1 MIFYLPLPLSL
12 CKKLVAFKVVE
23 TSFKELP
30 PSSNCHGSMHPTQN
44 TGGPNLNIS
53 IAAPPIWTYAAGDTI
68 IGSVSRHS
76 HIVAPEAKLS
86 LTLIGRTR
94 ARLITEGYPSKI
106 SSYGNWKLFEL
117 PSQTLLRGPIHI
129 PSPSTPTDWIN
140 IHFSIDIPE
149 AVSLSAVRNHAQEE
163 SFIPLEANYLTQQQL
178 PGTFSTEWTGAKVCI
193 EYYLQAQLRY
203 IRNGLWYVQR
213 ATAPITLGYP
223 TVDGRGIR
231 FALQRCSIVSR
242 VRSQRLLPWMRDV
255 DLSLKQKTKKILGL
269 SSVPGFSFEVVMSV
283 PIAIQL
289 DDSSPIPL
297 LIRIIP
303 QRDGSSSAIW
313 DVVQRVEVIEV
324 KMSILSKVEIVVK
337 PSEESF
343 YKIPNDGHVFVQN
356 LGLEKAFEQRKD
368 PIVTFAGPSDSP
380 VDIGRVLRLVLRHDG
395 LMSDG
400 KRLSV
405 LASIQPSFVTFN
417 TKLSHSIIWQISLS
431 IAGETRTVSMTT
443 VVTVYNSASRL

>member
-1 MIFYLPLPLSL
+1 M
-12 CKKLVAFKVVE
+12 
-23 TSFKELP
+23 
-30 PSSNCHGSMHPTQN
+30 
-44 TGGPNLNIS
+44 
-53 IAAPPIWTYAAGDTI
+53 
-68 IGSVSRHS
+68 
-76 HIVAPEAKLS
+76 
-86 LTLIGRTR
+86 
-94 ARLITEGYPSKI
+94 
-106 SSYGNWKLFEL
+106 
-117 PSQTLLRGPIHI
+117 
-129 PSPSTPTDWIN
+129 
-140 IHFSIDIPE
+140 
-149 AVSLSAVRNHAQEE
+149 
-163 SFIPLEANYLTQQQL
+163 
-178 PGTFSTEWTGAKVCI
+178 
-193 EYYLQAQLRY
+193 
-203 IRNGLWYVQR
+203 
-213 ATAPITLGYP
+213 
-223 TVDGRGIR
+223 
-231 FALQRCSIVSR
+231 
-242 VRSQRLLPWMRDV
+242 

-297 LIRIIP
+297 FIRIIP

>member
-1 MIFYLPLPLSL
+1 
-12 CKKLVAFKVVE
+12 
-23 TSFKELP
+23 
-30 PSSNCHGSMHPTQN
+30 MHPTQT

-68 IGSVSRHS
+68 IGSVNRDS
-76 HIVAPEAKLS
+76 HIVAPDAKIS

-94 ARLITEGYPSKI
+94 ARLITEGYPSKA

-140 IHFSIDIPE
+140 IPFSINIPE
-149 AVSLSAVRNHAQEE
+149 AASLSAVRHHTQEE
-163 SFIPLEANYLTQQQL
+163 SFIPLEAHCITQHPL

-223 TVDGRGIR
+223 TVDGSGIR
-231 FALQRCSIVSR
+231 FALQRCSMVSR
-242 VRSQRLLPWMRDV
+242 VRSQRLLPSMRDV
-255 DLSLKQKTKKILGL
+255 DLSLTQKTRKILGL

-283 PIAIQL
+283 PVAIQL

-297 LIRIIP
+297 LIRVIP

-313 DVVQRVEVIEV
+313 DVVQRVDVIAV
-324 KMSILSKVEIVVK
+324 KMSILSKVEIVLK

-343 YKIPNDGHVFVQN
+343 HRIPNDEHVSVQH

-368 PIVTFAGPSDSP
+368 PIVTFAGPSDTP

-417 TKLSHSIIWQISLS
+417 TRLSHSIIWQTSLS